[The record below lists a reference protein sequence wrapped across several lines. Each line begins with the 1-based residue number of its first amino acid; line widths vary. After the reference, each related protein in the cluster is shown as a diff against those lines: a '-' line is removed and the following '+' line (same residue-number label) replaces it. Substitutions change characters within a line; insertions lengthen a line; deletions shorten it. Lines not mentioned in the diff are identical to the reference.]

1 MNDTT
6 ISHQPKVF
14 IIILNWNNL
23 QDTVE
28 CLESVKKLNYQNF
41 EIVLVD
47 NASTDGS
54 VQVLEEEYPEVI
66 LLKNERNLGYAVGNN
81 EGIEK
86 AMELGCEYI
95 FLLNNDTIVDGD
107 CLKELVKTAES
118 DLHIGIV
125 GPKIYLFQDPS
136 IVWYA
141 GGEILFRD
149 AISHTRGLFKRDH
162 PSYNTIKEVSFI
174 TGCAMLVKKEAIEG
188 VGLFDHHFVSYMED
202 TDLCWRMKKKGFK
215 LVYLPDAKIYHKVSQ
230 SFGTTAYN
238 EKTMYLMGR
247 NAVLFVK
254 KYGNFTQWLKFITFF
269 WLSIIYAF
277 PREAMKRNHK
287 AVFAKIRGFFDGI
300 IEKGG
305 NSEVR

>member
-1 MNDTT
+1 MSDNITN
-6 ISHQPKVF
+6 QPKVF

-41 EIVLVD
+41 EIILVD
-47 NASTDGS
+47 SCSTDGS
-54 VQVLEEEYPEVI
+54 VRVLEEEYPEVI

-81 EGIEK
+81 RGIEK
-86 AMELGCEYI
+86 AMGLGCEYI
-95 FLLNNDTIVDGD
+95 FLLNNDTTIDRD
-107 CLKELVKTAES
+107 CLKELVKTAVS
-118 DLHIGIV
+118 DSHIGIV
-125 GPKIYLFQDPS
+125 GPKIYLYQNPS

-149 AISHTRGLFKRDH
+149 AISVTRGLFKMDR
-162 PSYNTIKEVSFI
+162 PSYNTMRGVTFI
-174 TGCAMLVKKEAIEG
+174 TGCAMLVKKEAIEE
-188 VGLFDHHFVSYMED
+188 VGLFDPHFVSYLED

-215 LVYLPDAKIYHKVSQ
+215 LVYVPDAKIYHKVSQ

-254 KYGNFTQWLKFITFF
+254 RYGNFTQWLKFITFF

-277 PREAMKRNHK
+277 PRETMKRNHK

-300 IEKGG
+300 REDCL
-305 NSEVR
+305 